1 MIPSNRWILLAISL
15 SLLLTSGVA
24 LADEEIASDADL
36 AHLAALN
43 DKLEARFQA
52 NLRAKVDA
60 VIEAKVG
67 RVLAAHTTELLN
79 SRIRLAK
86 KRGDAPPAELQEFAD
101 DRPTSQVQLAYD
113 TTCTMLGRTLE
124 CVLRD

>member
-1 MIPSNRWILLAISL
+1 MIPSNRWLLLAISL
-15 SLLLTSGVA
+15 SLSLASEVA

-36 AHLAALN
+36 ARLAAVN
-43 DKLEARFQA
+43 DKLDARFQA
-52 NLRAKVDA
+52 HLRAKVDA

-79 SRIRLAK
+79 RRIRLAK
-86 KRGDAPPAELQEFAD
+86 NRDDALPAKLREFAD

-113 TTCTMLGRTLE
+113 TSCTMLGRTLE

>member
-36 AHLAALN
+36 AHLAAVN

-60 VIEAKVG
+60 VIEARVG

-79 SRIRLAK
+79 RRIRLAEK
-86 KRGDAPPAELQEFAD
+86 GDAPPAELQEFAD

-113 TTCTMLGRTLE
+113 TNCTMLGRTLE

>member
-1 MIPSNRWILLAISL
+1 MIPSNRWILLAISV

-36 AHLAALN
+36 ARLAAVN
-43 DKLEARFQA
+43 DKLDARFQA
-52 NLRAKVDA
+52 HLRAKVDA

-79 SRIRLAK
+79 KRIRLAK
-86 KRGDAPPAELQEFAD
+86 KRDDAPPAELREFAD
-101 DRPTSQVQLAYD
+101 DGPTSQVQLAYD
-113 TTCTMLGRTLE
+113 TSCTMLGPTLE
-124 CVLRD
+124 CVL